1 MTAAASELW
10 NLASRTVKDAL
21 RPGTMPGKRKRKTKE
36 AMAAK
41 ALQRCLTKHKRE
53 TKEAMAQRLAD
64 GSGRTLAECMNPN
77 NAHVLGVCVALKF
90 YVGTLVKVTIPCRCV

>member
-1 MTAAASELW
+1 MTAAARELW

-21 RPGTMPGKRKRKTKE
+21 RPGTMPGKRKRK
-36 AMAAK
+36 
-41 ALQRCLTKHKRE
+41 